1 MQDRLA
7 AATAQVIFRAT
18 WTQGHADGTNLG
30 FDADGRTSLAAHL
43 ISREDVF
50 TA

>member
-7 AATAQVIFRAT
+7 AATAQVILRAT
-18 WTQGHADGTNLG
+18 WTQGHAVGTNLG
-30 FDADGRTSLAAHL
+30 FDADGRSSMAPYLVL
-43 ISREDVF
+43 REDVF